1 MPPKKKGNGAR
12 GKTNT
17 GNNSN
22 NSSNGGGGNSRPQ
35 LKGSTFIDT
44 ELKSTDTASEI
55 TLKVKNNPE
64 KGEGYFAQAFA
75 KICSK
80 GGPNRAKIVAVV
92 KALEPHASANGWKP
106 SDAGTGTADLL
117 TATLISAIAS
127 NSGSGNPGQNAL
139 AQLLSSSTSG
149 NSAVSL
155 SSSDLV
161 LGTGGASSTTDSKLK
176 LGTVAKAYAT
186 KLITFTEL
194 QTICTTSGLD
204 LTTVMAT
211 ATNLARLASTPSR
224 GTPSSAKKQRLTWSK
239 TPGSVLDVSMTP
251 GSSFQS
257 LFGSQYGY
265 ASDESARPTTP
276 APAI

>member
-1 MPPKKKGNGAR
+1 MPPKKKGNDAR
-12 GKTNT
+12 GNKNNT
-17 GNNSN
+17 RNNG

-35 LKGSTFIDT
+35 PKASTFIDT

-55 TLKVKNNPE
+55 TLKVKNNPD

-161 LGTGGASSTTDSKLK
+161 LGTGGASSTSDSKLK
-176 LGTVAKAYAT
+176 LGTVAKSFAT

-194 QTICTTSGLD
+194 TAICTANGLD
-204 LTTVMAT
+204 LTTVMAS
-211 ATNLARLASTPSR
+211 ATNLARLTSTPNR
-224 GTPSSAKKQRLTWSK
+224 GTPGSAKSKRLTWSA
-239 TPGSVLDVSMTP
+239 TPGSVLDLP
-251 GSSFQS
+251 RHG
-257 LFGSQYGY
+257 
-265 ASDESARPTTP
+265 P
-276 APAI
+276 